1 MEIQVEHECPQCGA
15 PIQFEE
21 TDRLLRCPYCDVQ
34 NFLFVRDYF
43 RYVLPHKA
51 PGREIIYAP
60 YLRFKGSVY
69 YCQGMNINYRVVDIT
84 DTGLLFK
91 GIPDSLGLR
100 PQAMKMK
107 FVEPDTEG
115 SFLRLTLQAKDI
127 IARAGRFSEESSCGT
142 LYHRAYI
149 GETLSIIYLPL
160 YEEKGRLFDAV
171 LNRPIANLSKGG
183 DTIGSAVNKNP
194 RWMLSFIPTLCP
206 VCGWNLKGERDSVI
220 LTCDNCY
227 TAWEAH
233 GGKFEQ
239 VRFFLV
245 PAQGKNSIYLPFWK
259 ISAGIKGIEI
269 NSFADFIRFTNQ
281 PKAIKKEWETMGMSF
296 WSPAFK
302 IRPKIFLN
310 LSKRL
315 TITREQFHTEKTI
328 KGKCLY
334 PVTLPQAE
342 AVQGM
347 KLTLAGST
355 LNKKT
360 ILPLMPRIGFEI
372 KKTTLV
378 YLPFQ
383 ETGQE
388 MIQEHTK
395 ITINKNSLAFGRK
408 L

>member
-1 MEIQVEHECPQCGA
+1 MGIQVEHECPQCGA

-60 YLRFKGSVY
+60 YLRFKGNVY

-84 DTGLLFK
+84 NTGLLFK

-115 SFLRLTLQAKDI
+115 SFLRFTLQAKDI

-206 VCGWNLKGERDSVI
+206 VCGWNLKGERDSVV

-239 VRFFLV
+239 VRFSLV
-245 PAQGKNSIYLPFWK
+245 PAQEKNSIYLPFWK

-315 TITREQFHTEKTI
+315 TITREQFHTEETI

>member
-1 MEIQVEHECPQCGA
+1 MGIQLEHECPQCGA

-34 NFLFVRDYF
+34 NYLFVRDYF

-60 YLRFKGSVY
+60 YLRFKGNVY
-69 YCQGMNINYRVVDIT
+69 YCRGMNINYRVVDIT
-84 DTGLLFK
+84 NTGLSFK
-91 GIPDSLGLR
+91 GIPDSLGFR

-115 SFLRLTLQAKDI
+115 SFLRFTLQAKDI

-160 YEEKGRLFDAV
+160 YEEMGRLFDAV
-171 LNRPIANLSKGG
+171 LNRPIANLPKG
-183 DTIGSAVNKNP
+183 DDRIGSAVNKNP
-194 RWMLSFIPTLCP
+194 EWMLSFIPTLCP
-206 VCGWNLKGERDSVI
+206 GCGWNLKGERDSVI
-220 LTCDNCY
+220 LTCDNCD
-227 TAWEAH
+227 TAWEVR

-245 PAQGKNSIYLPFWK
+245 PALERDSIYLPFWK
-259 ISAGIKGIEI
+259 ISAEIKGLEI
-269 NSFADFIRFTNQ
+269 NSFADFIRLTNQ
-281 PKAIKKEWETMGMSF
+281 PKAIKKEWETMGMNF

-302 IRPKIFLN
+302 IRPKVFLN

-315 TITREQFHTEKTI
+315 TIIREQFHTEETI
-328 KGKCLY
+328 KGRRLY
-334 PVTLPQAE
+334 PVTLPQTE
-342 AVQGM
+342 AAQGM
-347 KLTLAGST
+347 KLTLADST
-355 LNKKT
+355 LNKKS
-360 ILPLMPRIGFEI
+360 ILPLLPRIGFEI
-372 KKTTLV
+372 KETTLV

-395 ITINKNSLAFGRK
+395 ITINRNSLAFGRK

>member
-1 MEIQVEHECPQCGA
+1 MGIQVEHECPQCGA

-34 NFLFVRDYF
+34 NYLFVRDYF

-60 YLRFKGSVY
+60 YLRFKGNVY
-69 YCQGMNINYRVVDIT
+69 YCRGMNINYRVVDIT
-84 DTGLLFK
+84 NTGLSFK

-107 FVEPDTEG
+107 FVEPDTDG
-115 SFLRLTLQAKDI
+115 SFLRFTLQAKDI
-127 IARAGRFSEESSCGT
+127 IARAGRFSEEPSCGT

-160 YEEKGRLFDAV
+160 YEEMGRLFDAV
-171 LNRPIANLSKGG
+171 LNRPIANLPKGD

-206 VCGWNLKGERDSVI
+206 GCGWNLKGKRDSVI
-220 LTCDNCY
+220 LTCDNCD
-227 TAWEAH
+227 TAWEVR

-245 PAQGKNSIYLPFWK
+245 PAREKDSIYLPFWK
-259 ISAGIKGIEI
+259 ISAEIKGVEI
-269 NSFADFIRFTNQ
+269 KSFADFIRFTNQ

-315 TITREQFHTEKTI
+315 TITRKQFHTEETI
-328 KGKCLY
+328 KGRSLY

-347 KLTLAGST
+347 KLTLADST
-355 LNKKT
+355 LNKKS
-360 ILPLMPRIGFEI
+360 ILPLLPRIGFKI